1 MNDIDKILE
10 KINEEAQMEATKV
23 LAKAKADA
31 DSILV
36 NYAAAADKEKAALLE
51 AAEKRAA
58 QQKARMISVAELEG
72 RKKLLSAKQDLI
84 GQVFDMALDS
94 LLSLPEGEYSKLLAS
109 LAARYAQT
117 GTEEVILSA
126 KDKNKFGTA
135 VVAAANQLL
144 KTPSRKLTLSGETR
158 KIAGGV
164 ILKQGDIEINC
175 ALETQVRMMREELA
189 LDIAQVLFS

>member
-10 KINEEAQMEATKV
+10 KINEEAQMEAAKV

-31 DSILV
+31 DSILA